1 MTTEPADF
9 DLLQRLRAGDE
20 EAFAV
25 LYRRWQGRLFRFAMR
40 MCGSQALAEDA
51 THEVFMALMDGGN
64 GFDPGLGPLAPYLYG
79 MARNQVRRGL
89 SRERAQAA
97 PAEVPEPVAPA
108 ADDPQALLAAREAV
122 DALRGALLTLP
133 EHYREA
139 VALCDLEQ
147 LSYED
152 AAEALGCAVG
162 TIRSRL
168 HRGREILAERLRT
181 SAMRSGSGSRRA
193 ASGASRPFGASPPNP
208 QGGQR

>member
-20 EAFAV
+20 GAFTL
-25 LYRRWQGRLFRFAMR
+25 LYRRWQGRLFRFALR
-40 MCGSQALAEDA
+40 MCGSQALAEDV
-51 THEVFMALMDGGN
+51 THEVFMALMNGGDR
-64 GFDPGLGPLAPYLYG
+64 FDPAFGPLAPYLYG

-89 SRERAQAA
+89 TRERAQGA
-97 PAEVPEPVAPA
+97 PSDVPEPVAPA
-108 ADDPQALLAAREAV
+108 TDDPQAALAAREDV
-122 DALRGALLTLP
+122 DALRRALLGLP

-147 LSYED
+147 LSYEE

-168 HRGREILAERLRT
+168 HRGRELLADRLR
-181 SAMRSGSGSRRA
+181 ARQRVPAAAGGRR
-193 ASGASRPFGASPPNP
+193 
-208 QGGQR
+208 